1 MFQAHVIYIMNISRY
16 DLNLL
21 VYLDVLLREQSVTRA
36 AAQLG
41 LTQPAMSNGLKRLRD
56 MFADPLLVRT
66 QQGMQPTPRAREL
79 QPQIRQLLLTLESTL
94 SPNPGFNPQLSQRH
108 FRIMASDYAAST
120 LIPRLLLRIGTEA
133 PGITLDIMTPSDVTF
148 HEIED
153 GRVDLALNIFD
164 DLPDSFHQKRIWRD
178 DFVCLLH
185 REHPLLSKWDAEAY
199 LAQEHVWVSKTGYG
213 VGVGIELNELQKLG
227 WVDRALA
234 NQGWQRPIRVF
245 TRNYQVAINLALE
258 SHLVATIPARAAGL
272 ALRMPEAVIRRPPV
286 SIPPI
291 ELIMVWSPLLH
302 HDAAHIWLRQAML
315 DAAATVSS
323 PLPAA

>member
-1 MFQAHVIYIMNISRY
+1 MNISRY

-56 MFADPLLVRT
+56 MFGDPLLVRT

-79 QPQIRQLLLTLESTL
+79 QPQIRQLLLNLEATL
-94 SPNPGFNPQLSQRH
+94 SPNPTFAPQQSQRH

-120 LIPRLLLRIGTEA
+120 LIPRLLLRIGREA
-133 PGITLDIMTPSDVTF
+133 PGITLDLMTPSDVTF

-178 DFVCLLH
+178 EFVCLLH
-185 REHPLLSKWDAEAY
+185 RAHPLLSDWSAANY

-213 VGVGIELNELQKLG
+213 VGVGSNSMSYRSWAGSIAR
-227 WVDRALA
+227 WRARA
-234 NQGWQRPIRVF
+234 GIARSASSPATIRSPSTWRWRASWWRPYPPGRPGWQTPS
-245 TRNYQVAINLALE
+245 TAQ
-258 SHLVATIPARAAGL
+258 
-272 ALRMPEAVIRRPPV
+272 
-286 SIPPI
+286 
-291 ELIMVWSPLLH
+291 
-302 HDAAHIWLRQAML
+302 
-315 DAAATVSS
+315 
-323 PLPAA
+323 

>member
-1 MFQAHVIYIMNISRY
+1 MNISRY

-56 MFADPLLVRT
+56 MVGDPLLVRT

-79 QPQIRQLLLTLESTL
+79 QPQIRQLLLNLEATL
-94 SPNPGFNPQLSQRH
+94 SPNPTFAPQQSQRH

-120 LIPRLLLRIGTEA
+120 LIPRLLLRIGREA
-133 PGITLDIMTPSDVTF
+133 PGITLDLMTPSDVTF

-178 DFVCLLH
+178 EFVCLLH
-185 REHPLLSKWDAEAY
+185 RAHPLLSDWSAANY

-213 VGVGIELNELQKLG
+213 VGVGVELNELQKLG

-234 NQGWQRPIRVF
+234 SQGWHRAIRVF

-258 SHLVATIPARAAGL
+258 SQLVATIPARAAGL
-272 ALRMPEAVIRRPPV
+272 ANAIDSAVIRHPPV
-286 SIPPI
+286 AIPPI
-291 ELIMVWSPLLH
+291 ELLMVWSPLLH
-302 HDAAHIWLRQAML
+302 HDAAHIWLRQALL
-315 DAAATVSS
+315 DAAASVH
-323 PLPAA
+323 PPAVRD